1 MIFLILPH
9 QPLFVAIIS
18 SVSRAPILLFE
29 SFIFPAIMAMFFA
42 IELEKAKVERV
53 VTWILVA
60 YVIFHVF
67 SHIVLR

>member
-1 MIFLILPH
+1 
-9 QPLFVAIIS
+9 
-18 SVSRAPILLFE
+18 
-29 SFIFPAIMAMFFA
+29 MAMFFA

-67 SHIVLR
+67 SHVVLRWINIMSNFWTVCKHF